1 MRIAAWMFSTIVA
14 AYLVTAI
21 AIAGV
26 VVFLGGGLLTA
37 LAVGFYFPF
46 KMLFGK

>member
-1 MRIAAWMFSTIVA
+1 MFSTIVA
-14 AYLVTAI
+14 AYLVIAL

-46 KMLFGK
+46 KMLLGK

>member
-1 MRIAAWMFSTIVA
+1 MRIVAWMVTMIVS
-14 AYLVTAI
+14 AYLVTAL